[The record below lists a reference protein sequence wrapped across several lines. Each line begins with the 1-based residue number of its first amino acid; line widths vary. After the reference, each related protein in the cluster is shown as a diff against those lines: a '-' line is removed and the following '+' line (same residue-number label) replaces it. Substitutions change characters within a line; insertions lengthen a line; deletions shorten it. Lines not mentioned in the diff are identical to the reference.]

1 MILTWLFAFV
11 TNNLPDH
18 YPEKTPCPTYCRV
31 DHKCV
36 MRIYKA
42 NRVEHKVYDP
52 DDTLPDS
59 LIVQANWREGQVG
72 DWVRAD
78 DDCVIQVLRRG
89 KMLRR
94 TGKNKVREY
103 IGTCT
108 GTFPAVDTVKMD
120 TSRREDIYS
129 FGGRKVQDRIFDKKN
144 LSKCEEYFVTLLANK
159 VSPEEAYLKAFPT
172 NNRKYAFEK
181 AGTLVRTERV
191 KTAMKEELK
200 PVLEELDIDERF
212 VLKTIKEVISTSEK
226 DETRLKAL
234 FKLADIMDLEDKN
247 STKVTQVTGALFQG
261 FSNKELENVERPK
274 EIIDGNKS

>member
-1 MILTWLFAFV
+1 MHIEQIILTWLFAY
-11 TNNLPDH
+11 TMNNLPE
-18 YPEKTPCPTYCRV
+18 PEKVPCPVYCRV
-31 DHKCV
+31 DHDCV
-36 MRIYKA
+36 MRVYKA

-59 LIVQANWREGQVG
+59 LIDQANSREGQVG
-72 DWVRAD
+72 DWVKAD
-78 DDCVIQVLRRG
+78 DDCVVQVLRRG

-144 LSKCEEYFVTLLANK
+144 LSKCEEYFVTLLSNK

-181 AGTLVRTERV
+181 SGTLMKTERV
-191 KTAMKEELK
+191 RTAMKEELK
-200 PVLEELDIDERF
+200 PVLEELGISDKS
-212 VLKTIKEVISTSEK
+212 VLRNIKHVAQNAEK
-226 DETRLKAL
+226 EDVRLRAL
-234 FKLADIMDLEDKN
+234 FKLSDILDLEDKN
-247 STKVTQVTGALFQG
+247 STKITQVTGALFKG
-261 FSNKELENVERPK
+261 FSNTEIESVARPK
-274 EIIDGNKS
+274 ELGE